1 MSANRLVSTLA
12 IGLGL
17 IVESYAQYNTTS
29 LPVSNSTYDYIV
41 VGGGPAGL
49 VSSQRLTET
58 GKTVL
63 LIERGGPSTASSGGT
78 QFVPWNTNY
87 TILGGCILG
96 GGGSINGMAFIHP
109 TSFDFNDA
117 WPETWKWDDVE
128 EASER
133 LYARNPGTLLP
144 SADGKVYDRAS
155 IDLMEPIFKEAGWV
169 YNDGFANPDNK
180 EKVYGRP
187 QVNVNTNFIQFPF
200 SNPSLNP
207 LRRIQNIP
215 VLINFMWWEGTEL
228 GYLNATIANGIRSG
242 PIHTYLPLAQA
253 SPNFKLELNTKV
265 IRVVRTGSLITGVE
279 VENAAGRQIIN
290 LKTGGAVILTA
301 GVMSTPRVL
310 FNSAIGPA
318 AQINIVKAAETG
330 ITVPESDWINLPVG
344 LGVKDHSRYY
354 IRFNV
359 TGGLSVKTTPE
370 LLAPTEEEKQLFYA
384 GSGVLTQSFQRL
396 DLYRAHTTSDGH
408 KIYFQIHCSSRTKDV
423 VELMIMISHGIT
435 SVGELGILPNGNTAF
450 IKKPW
455 TNTDTDREAWALAL
469 DEFLDLARKPNSPIV
484 YTGGPNATSAS
495 ILSAEPQDVVHM
507 VGTARIGTDDGRT
520 GGSAVVDLDTKVYG
534 TDNLFVIDA
543 SIHPDVPV
551 GNTQAIVMVVAERA
565 VERIVALRGE
575 SMKPA
580 DVPASYPTNEPSE
593 PDCQ

>member
-87 TILGGCILG
+87 TMYDVPGSFFSLPQVTNLSAYCTDIPSLGGCILG

-187 QVNVNTNFIQFPF
+187 QVN
-200 SNPSLNP
+200 
-207 LRRIQNIP
+207 
-215 VLINFMWWEGTEL
+215 
-228 GYLNATIANGIRSG
+228 IANGIRSG

>member
-87 TILGGCILG
+87 TMYDVPGSFFSLPQVTNLSAYCTDIPSLGGCILG

-117 WPETWKWDDVE
+117 WPETWYWDDVE

-187 QVNVNTNFIQFPF
+187 QVN
-200 SNPSLNP
+200 
-207 LRRIQNIP
+207 
-215 VLINFMWWEGTEL
+215 
-228 GYLNATIANGIRSG
+228 IANGIRSG

-469 DEFLDLARKPNSPIV
+469 DEFLDLARKPNSPI
-484 YTGGPNATSAS
+484 ATSAS

>member
-78 QFVPWNTNY
+78 H
-87 TILGGCILG
+87 LGGCILG

-187 QVNVNTNFIQFPF
+187 QVN
-200 SNPSLNP
+200 
-207 LRRIQNIP
+207 
-215 VLINFMWWEGTEL
+215 
-228 GYLNATIANGIRSG
+228 IANGIRSG